1 MNATEIQSYLGER
14 YSAYLEELP
23 SEDWAQGYQQFCER
37 TRNIAGALDGEGRQA
52 LIDACGAAGVAGGL
66 EVYLKEA
73 LYERYNGVTSLQQG
87 GLSQE
92 NFNRVCRDD
101 QFLII
106 FSRVLSLAKTHA
118 SADDI
123 YDDAIRWM
131 EGFASRNKLNR
142 FSAVLNRYF
151 AGCLPGI
158 LTMIAAESHLRA
170 LITLFG
176 PVGIPDL
183 QSNWLT
189 ANRAL
194 MTLLTQWL
202 DGKQID
208 GDTKFRRSIFF
219 WWLYENGLGGYE
231 DHQVVYYGK
240 VVEAALVDPIV
251 FVPEV

>member
-1 MNATEIQSYLGER
+1 
-14 YSAYLEELP
+14 
-23 SEDWAQGYQQFCER
+23 
-37 TRNIAGALDGEGRQA
+37 
-52 LIDACGAAGVAGGL
+52 
-66 EVYLKEA
+66 
-73 LYERYNGVTSLQQG
+73 
-87 GLSQE
+87 
-92 NFNRVCRDD
+92 
-101 QFLII
+101 
-106 FSRVLSLAKTHA
+106 
-118 SADDI
+118 
-123 YDDAIRWM
+123 
-131 EGFASRNKLNR
+131 
-142 FSAVLNRYF
+142 
-151 AGCLPGI
+151 
-158 LTMIAAESHLRA
+158 MIAAESHLRA